1 LSGVCRISNQN
12 PDREGGAG
20 SLSCLD
26 IPPSLTADC
35 LRQAAARLYANEDR
49 NGVAADTNTTTNC
62 NCAIKEKNLLSP

>member
-1 LSGVCRISNQN
+1 LNLTEQ
-12 PDREGGAG
+12 PA
-20 SLSCLD
+20 
-26 IPPSLTADC
+26 LTAVGHQALSSARYDQFLSAER